1 MFGRIKRMHP
11 DVVGRRGGIAY
22 DFDEL
27 YDEQL
32 NLKLSLPSQAQ
43 LRGALGGFVTAL

>member
-1 MFGRIKRMHP
+1 MHP
-11 DVVGRRGGIAY
+11 DVVGRRGEIAY

-32 NLKLSLPSQAQ
+32 YLKLPLPSQAK
-43 LRGALGGFVTAL
+43 LRGALEGL